1 MSAEDAGSSS
11 REYNVRIPSLF
22 EIFWGRLANWFRLLA
37 KWRKQGLLKKALE
50 AARRRR
56 AMRLEALE
64 PRVLLSADITYG
76 TGISDL
82 ALDLTLRFAENGSSD
97 DVVQLINNDDGSVIS
112 EQVMPGDHVI
122 KVNLT
127 GGQLQDKLLIDFG
140 FTGTQDGGT
149 KPTLNVTFDGADEV
163 LPTDL
168 LPIHD
173 LLKIQNSESTL
184 FTLAGLDIHSTEA
197 VEIAGNLT
205 VEGNLD
211 IAVAGV
217 DVAQYASAL
226 DLVHANSVGTIDMT
240 SGDVIADSV
249 SLTATSTLDLNVTGF
264 GLGSAQIAI
273 LDGQSLAR
281 VTVHGGSITTDV
293 AGITLSATSTVTAHS
308 TPTSDGNKDAA
319 DQDAAVASVTIR
331 SDAFAKVFD
340 GASVHSAGKLDM
352 TATNTVHADANADG
366 SKGGAGATFGLGLAF
381 THTEASIGGTATADA
396 TAIKLTADSHNTLDV
411 LAKSTPRGAA
421 DGSTPTHT
429 QNGLADPNSDG
440 KTDDAAGTSEGKLTL
455 AGALA
460 VTGLDSHT
468 NAVITTSGAVTTT
481 GALTLSASSENQTSA
496 KADGTS
502 IINAQFDASTAI
514 DDGAETIQLA
524 VNHNLH
530 TGDKVTY
537 HHGEGGSDIGLT
549 DGSQY
554 YARVVPGDK
563 VELYDTQARA
573 KAASSDHTGRQ
584 DLSAA
589 TGAAQSLEL
598 DPRATGVSV
607 AVAINVAKVDT
618 TANLAGDSVTAGS
631 ASLKAL
637 VSDNKFSAEAI
648 SGAGDAS
655 KTGFAG
661 ALAINIGLTSAAA
674 TIGHTVTLTG
684 GSGGDVALQA
694 QNHVTNTA
702 KASASQESAGKTGVG
717 ASVALNIGE
726 TDTNA
731 LICGEATLTGAHDL
745 KLGAD
750 SINEMTTA
758 ATGGSKG
765 GTAVTPVV
773 AISIADND
781 TNAKLAALTGTTT
794 LTGALEANASH
805 KGGVDTEATGDTKS
819 GKTGVGISLALSVAT
834 DRAFATTARNIDAGG
849 AVSFGARS
857 VSFADSRAKAS
868 VAGGEDTPRTSK
880 DSKDQGGGVSNAVH
894 NQSNFADT
902 RGGASGAS
910 GGSAGK
916 TDGKSAAEGQSGSVQ
931 VAGAV
936 GVTVAVSN
944 SDTSIPDGRDIKAG
958 GALTLRSQSNT
969 DAAASADASAVVV
982 NVQKFDATTGK
993 DVSATD
999 DTITL
1004 QSKHG
1009 LSTGDKVTFRGS
1021 DDVGLTDK
1029 SAYYVNISGDKAKLY
1044 DTAAHAKA
1052 GAADGLE
1059 DLKIGIEKSYTLTA
1073 GTGGGTGVGIGVAV
1087 NVADIHNTANV
1098 GNSTVSAGGLTAEA
1112 LVPAVVRD
1120 GVTGGTTVLTFDPSA
1135 VDDSTGKESITVS
1148 GAEGLETGDAVLY
1161 HKGSGDAI
1169 GGLTDSTTYYAIVQD
1184 DGSIKLADTQKHA
1197 LSKTSLD
1204 LSSPGTG
1211 TGHKLEFDRLHTPGE
1226 SVIEFDPVV
1235 DAGSKTID

>member
-22 EIFWGRLANWFRLLA
+22 EIFWGKLANWFRLLA
-37 KWRKQGLLKKALE
+37 KWRKQGILKKALE

-64 PRVLLSADITYG
+64 PRVLLSADIAYSSG
-76 TGISDL
+76 LLDP
-82 ALDLTLRFAENGSSD
+82 ALDLTLKFAENAGT
-97 DVVQLINNDDGSVIS
+97 DVIQLINNDDDSVIS

-122 KVNLT
+122 NVNIH
-127 GGQLQDKLLIDFG
+127 GGQLQDTLIIDFG
-140 FTGTQDGGT
+140 FTGTQDGPT

-197 VEIAGNLT
+197 VEIAGSLT

-308 TPTSDGNKDAA
+308 TPTSDGNTDAA
-319 DQDAAVASVTIR
+319 DQDAAVASVTLR

-340 GASVHSAGKLDM
+340 GAGIHSAGKLDM

-396 TAIKLTADSHNTLDV
+396 TAITLTADSHNTLDV

-502 IINAQFDASTAI
+502 IINAQFDGSTKI
-514 DDGAETIQLA
+514 DDTAETIQLA
-524 VNHNLH
+524 AGHNLH

-537 HHGEGGSDIGLT
+537 HHGDGGTNVGDLT
-549 DGSQY
+549 DGNPY
-554 YARVVPGDK
+554 YVRVLTGNK
-563 VELYDTQARA
+563 VELYDTQDHA
-573 KAASSDHTGRQ
+573 KASTTDGRR

-598 DPRATGVSV
+598 DPSATGVSV

-618 TANLAGDSVTAGS
+618 TANLAGDSITAGS

-637 VSDNKFSAEAI
+637 VSDNKFSAEAT

-674 TIGHTVTLTG
+674 TIGHDVTLTG

-731 LICGEATLTGAHDL
+731 LIGAQVNLTGAHDL
-745 KLGAD
+745 KLDAD
-750 SINEMTTA
+750 SINQMTTA

-765 GTAVTPVV
+765 GTSVTPVV

-781 TNAKLAALTGTTT
+781 TNAKLAALTSGPTT
-794 LTGALEANASH
+794 LTGALDANASH

-834 DRAFATTARNIDAGG
+834 DRAFATTARNIDAVG

-868 VAGGEDTPRTSK
+868 VAGGEDTPSTSK

-894 NQSNFADT
+894 NQSNFADA

-958 GALTLRSQSNT
+958 GALTLRSQNNT
-969 DAAASADASAVVV
+969 DAARSEEHTSE
-982 NVQKFDATTGK
+982 
-993 DVSATD
+993 
-999 DTITL
+999 L
-1004 QSKHG
+1004 QSPCN
-1009 LSTGDKVTFRGS
+1009 LVCR
-1021 DDVGLTDK
+1021 L
-1029 SAYYVNISGDKAKLY
+1029 L
-1044 DTAAHAKA
+1044 
-1052 GAADGLE
+1052 LE
-1059 DLKIGIEKSYTLTA
+1059 K
-1073 GTGGGTGVGIGVAV
+1073 
-1087 NVADIHNTANV
+1087 
-1098 GNSTVSAGGLTAEA
+1098 
-1112 LVPAVVRD
+1112 
-1120 GVTGGTTVLTFDPSA
+1120 
-1135 VDDSTGKESITVS
+1135 
-1148 GAEGLETGDAVLY
+1148 
-1161 HKGSGDAI
+1161 
-1169 GGLTDSTTYYAIVQD
+1169 
-1184 DGSIKLADTQKHA
+1184 
-1197 LSKTSLD
+1197 
-1204 LSSPGTG
+1204 
-1211 TGHKLEFDRLHTPGE
+1211 
-1226 SVIEFDPVV
+1226 
-1235 DAGSKTID
+1235 

>member
-22 EIFWGRLANWFRLLA
+22 EIFWGKLANWFRLLA

-64 PRVLLSADITYG
+64 PRVLLSADIAYSSG
-76 TGISDL
+76 LLDP
-82 ALDLTLRFAENGSSD
+82 ALDLTLKFAENAGT
-97 DVVQLINNDDGSVIS
+97 DVIQLINNDDDSVIS

-122 KVNLT
+122 NVNIH

-140 FTGTQDGGT
+140 FTGTQDSGD

-168 LPIHD
+168 LPIHA
-173 LLKIQNSESTL
+173 LLKIQTSESTL

-308 TPTSDGNKDAA
+308 TPTSDANKDAA

-340 GASVHSAGKLDM
+340 GASIHSAGKLDM

-396 TAIKLTADSHNTLDV
+396 TAITLTADSHNSLDV

-481 GALTLSASSENQTSA
+481 GALTLSASSENHTSA

-502 IINAQFDASTAI
+502 IINAAFDASTAV
-514 DDGAETIQLA
+514 DAGAETIQLA
-524 VNHNLH
+524 GNHNLH

-537 HHGEGGSDIGLT
+537 HHGDGGTNVGDLT
-549 DGSQY
+549 DGNPY
-554 YARVVPGDK
+554 YVRVLTGNK
-563 VELYDTQARA
+563 VELYDTQDHA
-573 KAASSDHTGRQ
+573 KASTADGRR

-598 DPRATGVSV
+598 DPSATGVSV
-607 AVAINVAKVDT
+607 AVAINVAKVDA

-684 GSGGDVALQA
+684 GSGDVALEA

-731 LICGEATLTGAHDL
+731 LLGAEVNLTGAHDL
-745 KLGAD
+745 KLDAD
-750 SINEMTTA
+750 SINQMTTA

-765 GTAVTPVV
+765 GTSVTPVV

-781 TNAKLAALTGTTT
+781 TNAKLAALTGTTN

-834 DRAFATTARNIDAGG
+834 DRAFATTARNIDAVG

-868 VAGGEDTPRTSK
+868 VAGGEDTPSTSK

-944 SDTSIPDGRDIKAG
+944 SDTSIPDGRNIKAD
-958 GALTLRSQSNT
+958 GALTLRSQNNT

-999 DTITL
+999 DTIKL

-1009 LSTGDKVTFRGS
+1009 L
-1021 DDVGLTDK
+1021 
-1029 SAYYVNISGDKAKLY
+1029 
-1044 DTAAHAKA
+1044 
-1052 GAADGLE
+1052 
-1059 DLKIGIEKSYTLTA
+1059 
-1073 GTGGGTGVGIGVAV
+1073 
-1087 NVADIHNTANV
+1087 
-1098 GNSTVSAGGLTAEA
+1098 
-1112 LVPAVVRD
+1112 
-1120 GVTGGTTVLTFDPSA
+1120 
-1135 VDDSTGKESITVS
+1135 
-1148 GAEGLETGDAVLY
+1148 
-1161 HKGSGDAI
+1161 
-1169 GGLTDSTTYYAIVQD
+1169 
-1184 DGSIKLADTQKHA
+1184 
-1197 LSKTSLD
+1197 
-1204 LSSPGTG
+1204 
-1211 TGHKLEFDRLHTPGE
+1211 
-1226 SVIEFDPVV
+1226 
-1235 DAGSKTID
+1235 

>member
-22 EIFWGRLANWFRLLA
+22 EIFWGKLANWFRLLA
-37 KWRKQGLLKKALE
+37 KWRKQGILKKALE

-64 PRVLLSADITYG
+64 PRVLLSADIAYSSG
-76 TGISDL
+76 LLDP
-82 ALDLTLRFAENGSSD
+82 ALDLTLKFAENAGT
-97 DVVQLINNDDGSVIS
+97 DVIQLINNDDDSVIS

-122 KVNLT
+122 NVNIH
-127 GGQLQDKLLIDFG
+127 GGQLQDTLIIDFG
-140 FTGTQDGGT
+140 FTGTQDGPT

-184 FTLAGLDIHSTEA
+184 FTLAGLDIRSTEA
-197 VEIAGNLT
+197 VEIAGSLT

-340 GASVHSAGKLDM
+340 GASIHSAGKLDM

-396 TAIKLTADSHNTLDV
+396 TSITLTADSHNTLDV
-411 LAKSTPRGAA
+411 LAKSTPRGAS
-421 DGSTPTHT
+421 DEGGPQTHT
-429 QNGLADPNSDG
+429 QKGLADPNSDG

-468 NAVITTSGAVTTT
+468 SAVITTSGAVTTT

-514 DDGAETIQLA
+514 DDSAETIQLA

-598 DPRATGVSV
+598 DPSATGVSV

-618 TANLAGDSVTAGS
+618 TASLAGDSVTAGS

-731 LICGEATLTGAHDL
+731 LISAELNLTGAHDL
-745 KLGAD
+745 KLDAD

-765 GTAVTPVV
+765 GTSVTPVV

-781 TNAKLAALTGTTT
+781 TNAKLAALT
-794 LTGALEANASH
+794 S
-805 KGGVDTEATGDTKS
+805 
-819 GKTGVGISLALSVAT
+819 
-834 DRAFATTARNIDAGG
+834 
-849 AVSFGARS
+849 
-857 VSFADSRAKAS
+857 
-868 VAGGEDTPRTSK
+868 
-880 DSKDQGGGVSNAVH
+880 
-894 NQSNFADT
+894 
-902 RGGASGAS
+902 
-910 GGSAGK
+910 
-916 TDGKSAAEGQSGSVQ
+916 
-931 VAGAV
+931 
-936 GVTVAVSN
+936 
-944 SDTSIPDGRDIKAG
+944 
-958 GALTLRSQSNT
+958 
-969 DAAASADASAVVV
+969 
-982 NVQKFDATTGK
+982 
-993 DVSATD
+993 
-999 DTITL
+999 
-1004 QSKHG
+1004 
-1009 LSTGDKVTFRGS
+1009 
-1021 DDVGLTDK
+1021 
-1029 SAYYVNISGDKAKLY
+1029 
-1044 DTAAHAKA
+1044 
-1052 GAADGLE
+1052 
-1059 DLKIGIEKSYTLTA
+1059 
-1073 GTGGGTGVGIGVAV
+1073 
-1087 NVADIHNTANV
+1087 
-1098 GNSTVSAGGLTAEA
+1098 
-1112 LVPAVVRD
+1112 
-1120 GVTGGTTVLTFDPSA
+1120 
-1135 VDDSTGKESITVS
+1135 
-1148 GAEGLETGDAVLY
+1148 
-1161 HKGSGDAI
+1161 
-1169 GGLTDSTTYYAIVQD
+1169 
-1184 DGSIKLADTQKHA
+1184 
-1197 LSKTSLD
+1197 
-1204 LSSPGTG
+1204 
-1211 TGHKLEFDRLHTPGE
+1211 
-1226 SVIEFDPVV
+1226 
-1235 DAGSKTID
+1235 